1 MKKILLRAVL
11 CLTVLAMLLASV
23 SCSGRGKTLLSLE
36 KDGIEVSISVNAF
49 ELLMARQKATLS
61 EIQNVGNDSFWDT
74 YTGDP
79 VKTMDDF
86 YRDSILENCK
96 TYLVILYLFEK
107 EGLSLTDAELKGVE
121 DTMEEF
127 IKTDGDGSKSKLNA
141 VLSDYGVNY
150 NILKDVYLMMAKIE
164 AYQNHISSRVGDD
177 IKTKYMETNYVHYNQ
192 IYLPFQKFVY
202 ETNESGEKV
211 KATNED
217 GSYKMVDMTDAEKAV
232 LKTEKDIY
240 LKELRGATPESFVQ
254 YTEEVVYK
262 EKDFGK
268 DENTDGY
275 YIRRANYTGA
285 RSYLNAVI
293 AACDSINNGDIT
305 EIETDFG
312 YFIIQKDAFTEKAY
326 DHEANKS
333 GWFEDFDSLVT
344 NQVINELC
352 QPHLSAV
359 AVDMDVYA
367 QAPSMKEVKKCYFY

>member
-1 MKKILLRAVL
+1 MKKTLLRAVVTL
-11 CLTVLAMLLASV
+11 IVLAMLLTTV
-23 SCSGRGKTLLSLE
+23 SCSGKGQTLLSLE
-36 KDGIEVSISVNAF
+36 KDGIKVSLSINAF

-74 YTGDP
+74 YTGSP
-79 VKTMDDF
+79 AKTMDDF
-86 YRDSILENCK
+86 YRDNILENCK

-107 EGLSLTDAELKGVE
+107 EGLSLSDAELQNVE

-127 IKTDGDGSKSKLNA
+127 IKTDGDGSKTKLNA
-141 VLSDYGVNY
+141 VLAEYGVNY
-150 NILKDVYLMMAKIE
+150 NILKDVYIMMAKIE
-164 AYQNHISSRVGDD
+164 AYQNHLASRIGDD
-177 IKTKYMETNYVHYNQ
+177 IKTTYMTTNYVHFNQ

-202 ETNESGEKV
+202 ETNENGEQVKV
-211 KATNED
+211 TNED
-217 GSYKMVDMTDAEKAV
+217 GTYKMVDMTEAEKAT
-232 LKTEKDIY
+232 LKAEKNIY
-240 LKELRGATPESFVQ
+240 LKELQGATPESFVS

-275 YIRRANYTGA
+275 YIRRANYTGS
-285 RSYLNAVI
+285 RSYLNDII
-293 AACDSINNGDIT
+293 AACDSLSDGDIT
-305 EIETDFG
+305 EVETDFG

-344 NQVINELC
+344 NQVLGELC

-359 AVDMDVYA
+359 QVNMDVYA
-367 QAPSMKEVKKCYFY
+367 KAPSMKEVKKCYFY